1 MKQQFVQ
8 VAMGVLIIVV
18 SFLVITKIKEAKI
31 KKATG
36 SKPGEATTAPVFAD
50 EGSTVIPE

>member
-1 MKQQFVQ
+1 MKQQFIQ

-18 SFLVITKIKEAKI
+18 SFLVITKIKEAKV
-31 KKATG
+31 K
-36 SKPGEATTAPVFAD
+36 KPGYKPGGPAPTPVFSD